1 MEVVGIRV
9 TSLQLAVLCKQS
21 QLLELLLSSA
31 TPYLEMKELNDV
43 LSTRYEWRFHELT
56 IESIILSRF
65 DIKISFNINSLFN

>member
-43 LSTRYEWRFHELT
+43 LSTRFEWRFQ
-56 IESIILSRF
+56 LSRF
-65 DIKISFNINSLFN
+65 NIKISFNINSFIN